1 MALYDTSIRRPVAT
15 TMSFLVVIVVGAV
28 SFYYLPVDLLPE
40 IEYPQVSV
48 TTSYPNVG
56 PEEMEQI
63 ITDPVANAV
72 SSVSNVERI
81 TSQSSEGSS
90 RVNMEFGQG
99 TDLNADSRGR
109 YDQRAGRDLP
119 ASSGQPQSGAA
130 HELRPVGRA
139 GAAVHLLVQRGASR
153 GQREGGPEEPLR
165 PYTGGVRVAG

>member
-99 TDLNADSRGR
+99 TDLNAADDSSRVNLGARSTTNKTTRRTSGSNRPERSACSNPWTRPGR
-109 YDQRAGRDLP
+109 TNSSSSRSSVPP
-119 ASSGQPQSGAA
+119 AKQARIA
-130 HELRPVGRA
+130 
-139 GAAVHLLVQRGASR
+139 
-153 GQREGGPEEPLR
+153 
-165 PYTGGVRVAG
+165 